1 MSGEAGYYDSFL
13 ANESRH
19 SKKRG
24 CIGLCVSRKMH
35 TQRPVCADG
44 LSAST
49 AHKRRR
55 DASIDRHM
63 EVCGCLVAPP
73 VFKTGE
79 AEHLGLAGSIPVR
92 LRQRPSPG
100 FTPMTTKSFQTPEL
114 PIAALTRPC
123 CRA

>member
-1 MSGEAGYYDSFL
+1 MSGEAGYYGSFL

-44 LSAST
+44 LGAST

-92 LRQRPSPG
+92 LRHQIVDEGVRGPPSPVG
-100 FTPMTTKSFQTPEL
+100 
-114 PIAALTRPC
+114 PIASRPT
-123 CRA
+123 

>member
-1 MSGEAGYYDSFL
+1 MSGEAGYYGSFL

-19 SKKRG
+19 SKKRV